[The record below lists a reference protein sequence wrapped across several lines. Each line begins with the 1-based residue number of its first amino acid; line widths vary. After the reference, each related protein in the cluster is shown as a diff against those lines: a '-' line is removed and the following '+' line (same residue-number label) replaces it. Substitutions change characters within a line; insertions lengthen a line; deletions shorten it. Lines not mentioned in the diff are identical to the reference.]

1 MKRYLLD
8 TNIVS
13 HLIKQHPAVAARLTA
28 VPMAALC
35 ISSITEAEL
44 MFGLAKRPDAKR
56 LHDLIHAFLQRVDVL
71 PWDSAECYGK
81 VRAQLTA
88 GGKVLGALD
97 LLIATQALDIGAV
110 LVSNDQ
116 ALRQIE
122 GLMLEDWTV
131 SG

>member
-13 HLIKQHPAVAARLTA
+13 HLIKQHPAVAAHITA
-28 VPMAALC
+28 VPMASLC

-44 MFGLAKRPDAKR
+44 LFGLAKRPDAKR
-56 LHDLIHAFLQRVDVL
+56 LHAIIHAFLLRVDVL
-71 PWDSAECYGK
+71 PWDCAECYGK
-81 VRAQLTA
+81 VRAHMELQ
-88 GGKVLGALD
+88 GRVLGALD

-122 GLMLEDWTV
+122 GLQLEDWTT
-131 SG
+131 

>member
-13 HLIKQHPAVAARLTA
+13 HLIKQHPTVAARLTA

-44 MFGLAKRPDAKR
+44 MFGLAKCPDAKR

-71 PWDSAECYGK
+71 PWDSAACYAK
-81 VRAQLTA
+81 IRAQLEA
-88 GGKVLGALD
+88 QGKVLGARD
-97 LLIATQALDIGAV
+97 LLIA
-110 LVSNDQ
+110 
-116 ALRQIE
+116 RKP
-122 GLMLEDWTV
+122 
-131 SG
+131 